1 MSRSI
6 IILGNGFDLDLGLK
20 TSYSHFAESPQWKN
34 LMDNNAH
41 SLDGSWLLGFLKS
54 KYDLVRWIDIESALL
69 EYAVAKT
76 KSHIMAYAPADAI
89 DFKALCQALKT
100 YLREQQDIF
109 SPSVHSVA
117 SVFLKLLVSLSA
129 QSSIYSFNYTDL
141 NVLADKCSLTM
152 NHTVNHI
159 HGSLAVD
166 DDIILGIETS
176 DRIDDRYAFLYK
188 TQNRN
193 YAHTNIL
200 KDLHNKEEY
209 VFFGH
214 SLNGMDY
221 EYFKNTFQNLSL
233 VSGSNPS
240 RLTIITKDE
249 ASENCF
255 KSFLRRHI
263 SLQGLYSY
271 SNPVFILTDLV
282 YNKDKNEILKVCD
295 LLERMKA
302 M

>member
-1 MSRSI
+1 MSKTI

-20 TSYSHFAESPQWKN
+20 TSYSDFAGGSQWKE

-41 SLDGSWLLGFLKS
+41 SLDESWLLGFLKR
-54 KYDLVRWIDIESALL
+54 KYDVVQWIDIESALL
-69 EYAVAKT
+69 EYAMVKT
-76 KSHIMAYAPADAI
+76 KSYIKAYAAEDEI
-89 DFKALCQALKT
+89 DFKALCQALKA
-100 YLREQQDIF
+100 YLRDQQDHF

-117 SVFLKLLVSLSA
+117 SEFMKLIASLSSE
-129 QSSIYSFNYTDL
+129 SSLYSFNYTDL
-141 NVLADKCSLTM
+141 NVLAGKYSLKM
-152 NHTVNHI
+152 NHIVHHI
-159 HGSLAVD
+159 HGSLAAN
-166 DDIILGIETS
+166 DDIILGIETNE
-176 DRIDDRYAFLYK
+176 RIDDRYAFLFK

-200 KDLHNKEEY
+200 KDLRDKEEY

-221 EYFKNTFQNLSL
+221 EYFKYTFQNLALS
-233 VSGSNPS
+233 SGTKPP

-249 ASENCF
+249 ASEYHF

-263 SLQGLYSY
+263 SLQGLYSN

-282 YNKDKNEILKVCD
+282 YKKDKNEMDKVRD
-295 LLERMKA
+295 FFERVMV